1 MGMVAGI
8 ILMVCGGVG
17 AVVGGLIGIVLATLR
32 SGREGG
38 HPACDGGF
46 LRALRCHLS
55 IYSALIPFPLYSILH
70 LVEIVPNHSLSS
82 FSWV

>member
-8 ILMVCGGVG
+8 ILLVCGGVG

-38 HPACDGGF
+38 WLIFLSSVVLGIIGGIGYGF
-46 LRALRCHLS
+46 L
-55 IYSALIPFPLYSILH
+55 FPVAELMDNMN
-70 LVEIVPNHSLSS
+70 VR
-82 FSWV
+82 W

>member
-38 HPACDGGF
+38 
-46 LRALRCHLS
+46 
-55 IYSALIPFPLYSILH
+55 
-70 LVEIVPNHSLSS
+70 
-82 FSWV
+82 